1 MRGIFGLLGV
11 AAFGAALG
19 PLGWLVWLDYTQA
32 LTAILTYQLVIA
44 ILVALLI
51 GACCLAAN
59 CALNRRPPVART
71 AQAQARGGQARSSE
85 KTPRPN

>member
-1 MRGIFGLLGV
+1 MRVILGLFGV

-19 PLGWLVWLDYTQA
+19 PLGWLVWLAHTHA
-32 LTAILTYQLVIA
+32 LTTILTYQLVIA

-59 CALNRRPPVART
+59 CSLNRRSPLSPVAQTLQR
-71 AQAQARGGQARSSE
+71 R
-85 KTPRPN
+85 